1 MDSDNDDPYGPGF
14 PIRKSTDQSLLAAPR
29 GFSQPTTS
37 FIASRCQGIH
47 QMPLRRLIV
56 TKTQMSDDRGQKTD
70 DRSHLFPTI
79 GHAPAA
85 SRERTSKAL
94 VKNKISRSVEADPSG
109 IGDQVTG
116 IG

>member
-14 PIRKSTDQSLLAAPR
+14 PIRRSTDQSLLAAPR

-56 TKTQMSDDRGQKTD
+56 TKTQMSDDRRQRSD
-70 DRSHLFPTI
+70 DRSHLLPAV
-79 GHAPAA
+79 GHAPAEG
-85 SRERTSKAL
+85 RGRTSKAL
-94 VKNKISRSVEADPSG
+94 VKNKISRSVEADFTGSGDRVPG
-109 IGDQVTG
+109 IG
-116 IG
+116 